1 MSRELK
7 EALDI
12 LEKEKSISKDTLLE
26 AIEQSLIQACKNHF
40 GKADNVHVTI
50 DPETCDFSVYAD
62 RSIVEYV
69 EDPAMEISLADALKI
84 TSRAEIGG
92 MIQVPIQ
99 SKEFGRIAT
108 QNAKNVILQKIREEE
123 RKVLYDEYYGKEKEV
138 VTGIVQRVMGKNVS
152 INLGKAD
159 AVLSENEQ
167 VKGETF
173 QPTERIKVYILEVKD
188 TPKGP
193 RILVSRTHPGLV
205 KRLFESEV
213 AEVKDGTV
221 EIKSIAREAGSRTK
235 IAVWSNDPDVDAVG
249 ACVGM
254 NGARVNAVVEELRG
268 EKINIINWDENPAI
282 LIENALSPAKVI
294 AVMADPDEKIAG
306 VIVPDYQLSLAIGK
320 EGQNARLAARLTGYK
335 IDIINWDENPAILIE
350 NALSPAKVIAVMAD
364 PDEKTAL
371 VVVPDYQLSLAIGK
385 EGQNARLAARLTGF
399 KIDIKSETQAKEAG
413 DFYDYDDDE
422 TAEDAAEASAE
433 ETSAED
439 SLTEETEAEEV
450 SEEVPVEEE
459 PQAQE
464 AGENEDE
471 E

>member
-1 MSRELK
+1 MNKELMG
-7 EALDI
+7 ALDE
-12 LEKEKSISKDTLLE
+12 LEREKNISKETLLD
-26 AIEQSLIQACKNHF
+26 AIEQSLIQAYKNHF

-50 DPETCDFSVYAD
+50 NRETGDFSVYAD
-62 RSIVEYV
+62 RRVVEFV
-69 EDPAMEISLADALKI
+69 EDPAEEVSLVEAQKQNTNAEVGDILK
-84 TSRAEIGG
+84 
-92 MIQVPIQ
+92 VPVH
-99 SKEFGRIAT
+99 SDKFGRIAT

-123 RKVLYDEYYGKEKEV
+123 RKVLFDQYHGNEKEV
-138 VTGIVQRVMGKNVS
+138 VTGIVQRVVGHNVS
-152 INLGKAD
+152 VNLGKAD
-159 AVLSENEQ
+159 AILDENEQ

-173 QPTERIKVYILEVKD
+173 KPTERIKVYILEVKD

-235 IAVWSNDPDVDAVG
+235 LAVWSNDPDVDPVG
-249 ACVGM
+249 ACVGV
-254 NGARVNAVVEELRG
+254 NGARVSAIVNELRG
-268 EKINIINWDENPAI
+268 E
-282 LIENALSPAKVI
+282 
-294 AVMADPDEKIAG
+294 
-306 VIVPDYQLSLAIGK
+306 
-320 EGQNARLAARLTGYK
+320 K

-399 KIDIKSETQAKEAG
+399 KIDIKSETQARESG
-413 DFYDYDDDE
+413 DFYDYDEDDDE
-422 TAEDAAEASAE
+422 YYEDDEYEESEESATEEISQDSE
-433 ETSAED
+433 ETAAGEES
-439 SLTEETEAEEV
+439 EETEDAV
-450 SEEVPVEEE
+450 
-459 PQAQE
+459 
-464 AGENEDE
+464 ENEDE

>member
-1 MSRELK
+1 MNKELMG
-7 EALDI
+7 ALDE
-12 LEKEKSISKDTLLE
+12 LEREKNISKETLLD
-26 AIEQSLIQACKNHF
+26 AIEQSLIQAYKNHF

-50 DPETCDFSVYAD
+50 NRETGDFSVYAD
-62 RSIVEYV
+62 RKVVEFV
-69 EDPAMEISLADALKI
+69 EDPAEEVSLVEAQKQNTNAEVGDILK
-84 TSRAEIGG
+84 
-92 MIQVPIQ
+92 VPVH
-99 SKEFGRIAT
+99 SDKFGRIAT

-123 RKVLYDEYYGKEKEV
+123 RKVLFDQYHGNEKEV
-138 VTGIVQRVMGKNVS
+138 VTGIVQRVVGHNVS
-152 INLGKAD
+152 VNLGKAD
-159 AVLSENEQ
+159 AILAENEQ

-173 QPTERIKVYILEVKD
+173 KPTERIKVYILEVKD

-235 IAVWSNDPDVDAVG
+235 LAVWSNDPDVDPVG
-249 ACVGM
+249 ACVGV
-254 NGARVNAVVEELRG
+254 NGARVSAIVNELRG
-268 EKINIINWDENPAI
+268 E
-282 LIENALSPAKVI
+282 
-294 AVMADPDEKIAG
+294 
-306 VIVPDYQLSLAIGK
+306 
-320 EGQNARLAARLTGYK
+320 K

-399 KIDIKSETQAKEAG
+399 KIDIKSETQARESG
-413 DFYDYDDDE
+413 DFYDYDEDDNEYYEDDE
-422 TAEDAAEASAE
+422 Y
-433 ETSAED
+433 
-439 SLTEETEAEEV
+439 EV
-450 SEEVPVEEE
+450 SEESATEEISQDSE
-459 PQAQE
+459 ETA
-464 AGENEDE
+464 AGEESEETEDAVENEDE

>member
-1 MSRELK
+1 MNKELMG
-7 EALDI
+7 ALDE
-12 LEKEKSISKDTLLE
+12 LEREKNISKETLLD
-26 AIEQSLIQACKNHF
+26 AIEQSLIQAYKNHF

-50 DPETCDFSVYAD
+50 NRETGDFSVYAD
-62 RSIVEYV
+62 RKVVEFV
-69 EDPAMEISLADALKI
+69 EDPAEEVSLVEAQKQNTNAEVGDILK
-84 TSRAEIGG
+84 
-92 MIQVPIQ
+92 VPVH
-99 SKEFGRIAT
+99 SDKFGRIAT

-123 RKVLYDEYYGKEKEV
+123 RKVLFDQYHGNEKEV
-138 VTGIVQRVMGKNVS
+138 VTGIVQRVVGHNVS
-152 INLGKAD
+152 VNLGKAD
-159 AVLSENEQ
+159 AILAENEQ

-173 QPTERIKVYILEVKD
+173 KPTERIKVYILEVKD

-235 IAVWSNDPDVDAVG
+235 LEVWSNDPDVDPVG
-249 ACVGM
+249 ACVGV
-254 NGARVNAVVEELRG
+254 NGARVSAIVNELRG
-268 EKINIINWDENPAI
+268 E
-282 LIENALSPAKVI
+282 
-294 AVMADPDEKIAG
+294 
-306 VIVPDYQLSLAIGK
+306 
-320 EGQNARLAARLTGYK
+320 K

-399 KIDIKSETQAKEAG
+399 KIDIKSETQARESG
-413 DFYDYDDDE
+413 DFYDYDEDDDE
-422 TAEDAAEASAE
+422 YYEDDEYEESEESATEEISQDSE
-433 ETSAED
+433 ETAAGEES
-439 SLTEETEAEEV
+439 EETEDAV
-450 SEEVPVEEE
+450 
-459 PQAQE
+459 
-464 AGENEDE
+464 ENEDE